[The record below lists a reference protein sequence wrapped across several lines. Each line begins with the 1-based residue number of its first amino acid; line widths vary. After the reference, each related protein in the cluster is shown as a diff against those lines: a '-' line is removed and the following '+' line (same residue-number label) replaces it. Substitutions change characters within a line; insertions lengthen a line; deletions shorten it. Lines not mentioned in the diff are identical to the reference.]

1 MDVLDFSRRSKF
13 NAEYFDT
20 SEDNVDGDDSL
31 LEDGRTSYHAA
42 TREGLLT
49 EGDGEEDEDEDAD
62 CQISHVQTAATV
74 RKEDETRARGQ
85 LSEIRGHLV
94 EFPLDFLVEEILKPS
109 VLPADIHI

>member
-1 MDVLDFSRRSKF
+1 MDVLDFGRRSKF
-13 NAEYFDT
+13 NAEYFDG
-20 SEDNVDGDDSL
+20 EDHLNGDDPL
-31 LEDGRTSYHAA
+31 LEEGQGSYHAA
-42 TREGLLT
+42 TRDGLLT
-49 EGDGEEDEDEDAD
+49 EEGADGSDAEDAD